1 LVLVPGRQASRPVE
15 AYMVFLPLKD
25 DNPLK
30 FIWFQVSTVTLIVV
44 NVAVFAWQATLGD
57 PEFAAVVYQAGVVP
71 VSVFG
76 GGPSGEILWNLPS
89 QTTFVTY
96 MFLHGDVWHLA
107 GNMLFLW
114 VFGDNVEDAM
124 GSIRFVL
131 FYLLAGVAGGVA
143 HAYADVASPAP
154 LIGASGAIAGVV
166 AAYLVLYPRVWM
178 WSLVF
183 MRIPLKLPAY
193 IVIGAWLAT
202 QIVFIVSN
210 IEDGT
215 AWWAHVGGFA
225 AGAVLVFV
233 FRRPGQ
239 PLFGGS
245 PAR

>member
-1 LVLVPGRQASRPVE
+1 
-15 AYMVFLPLKD
+15 MVFLPLKD

-30 FIWFQVSTVTLIVV
+30 FIWFQVSTVTLIVI

-89 QTTFVTY
+89 QTTLVTY
-96 MFLHGDVWHLA
+96 MFLHGDVWHLV

-124 GSIRFVL
+124 GSVRFVL

-183 MRIPLKLPAY
+183 MRIPLKLPAF

-202 QIVFIVSN
+202 QILFIVSN